1 MSMRIFSA
9 TSLLLLSACGTAE
22 NTPGPT
28 PETAQEKIECAVT
41 GSAAFNATC
50 TVERSETTAASI
62 LTVHEPDGGFHRLTM
77 TNDGRGVVAADGSQ
91 PATVQIVAP
100 DKVEVT
106 IGTSRYR
113 LPAAVT
119 PTPTP

>member
-1 MSMRIFSA
+1 MRTFSVV
-9 TSLLLLSACGTAE
+9 SLILLSACGGGT

-28 PETAQEKIECAVT
+28 PEASQEKIECAVG
-41 GSAAFNATC
+41 GSATFDATC

-77 TNDGRGVVAADGSQ
+77 TTDGRGVIAADGSQ
-91 PATVQIVAP
+91 PATVQIIAP

-113 LPAAVT
+113 LPATVT
-119 PTPTP
+119 PTPGA